1 MPSRVSIWVDT
12 NQILTFH
19 SLCCQA
25 LAHRES
31 SDCYLLPQSLYYNIK
46 TVEVP
51 VVAIWCYIK
60 KNPEIQVDHK
70 EEKQSY
76 IYQRSRGPR
85 QANMTSRSRFPL
97 EKEYYKKNIKRKA
110 HITHITRTWKP
121 VMLISTSFLFMDSIR
136 ENVHDSQSNIE
147 RGG

>member
-1 MPSRVSIWVDT
+1 MGV
-12 NQILTFH
+12 FH

-31 SDCYLLPQSLYYNIK
+31 SDCYLLPQSLYYNIE

-60 KNPEIQVDHK
+60 KKPEIQIEHK
-70 EEKQSY
+70 GEKQSY

-85 QANMTSRSRFPL
+85 QADMTSRSRFPL
-97 EKEYYKKNIKRKA
+97 EEEEY
-110 HITHITRTWKP
+110 
-121 VMLISTSFLFMDSIR
+121 
-136 ENVHDSQSNIE
+136 
-147 RGG
+147 